1 MYRASRSKFRITTIL
16 LALLC
21 SMGSVYAQLPRMEFG
36 FTYGLSNFLGDLGGN
51 AGRGGYFLK
60 DAQLSLTKTLTG
72 LYAAYRPSELINIQ
86 IAVNAGR
93 VGSADS
99 LIKATGGLEEARKR
113 RNQHFR
119 SSIGEAYLAL
129 EIFPTVLFE
138 YDPNDVYH
146 HIHPY
151 FLLGIGAIR
160 YNPQAQYI
168 RDDGTAQWVDLR
180 PLRTE
185 GQGMPN
191 YPDRKE
197 YGNTTITIPHGVG
210 IKYFVNSNLGLA
222 LEMVIR
228 KTFTDY
234 IDDVSTRYIAKEDF
248 EAFFGAGSEQ
258 AKIAFQMSN
267 KAAFANGGN
276 YVLGYGP
283 GAQRGNPDNDTFF
296 SLNFRVSYRIGGLK
310 WVGRKFW
317 RPGMSNGFLESP
329 FNSIQFDTTQSA
341 FFRAHLGQLLLQLR
355 FQEPSRMAL
364 LHFDQPFGSTLI
376 Q

>member
-86 IAVNAGR
+86 FAVNAGR

-168 RDDGTAQWVDLR
+168 RDDGTA
-180 PLRTE
+180 
-185 GQGMPN
+185 
-191 YPDRKE
+191 
-197 YGNTTITIPHGVG
+197 
-210 IKYFVNSNLGLA
+210 
-222 LEMVIR
+222 
-228 KTFTDY
+228 
-234 IDDVSTRYIAKEDF
+234 
-248 EAFFGAGSEQ
+248 
-258 AKIAFQMSN
+258 
-267 KAAFANGGN
+267 
-276 YVLGYGP
+276 
-283 GAQRGNPDNDTFF
+283 
-296 SLNFRVSYRIGGLK
+296 
-310 WVGRKFW
+310 
-317 RPGMSNGFLESP
+317 
-329 FNSIQFDTTQSA
+329 
-341 FFRAHLGQLLLQLR
+341 
-355 FQEPSRMAL
+355 
-364 LHFDQPFGSTLI
+364 
-376 Q
+376 